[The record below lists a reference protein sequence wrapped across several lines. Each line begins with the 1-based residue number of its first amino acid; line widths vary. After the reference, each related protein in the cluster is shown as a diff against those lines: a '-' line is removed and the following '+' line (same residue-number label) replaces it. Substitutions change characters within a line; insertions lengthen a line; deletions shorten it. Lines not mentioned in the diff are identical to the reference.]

1 MGDGLVKI
9 QRRQNVKLF
18 LLALIGMLVF
28 VSLFGSYTTV
38 LEAFQLEL
46 RIKIFDQGC
55 TQLEFPP
62 LGLVRA
68 KTHLPPLMLSVR
80 LTNINLQQL
89 EKVLSQTGDTAYLNN
104 LQALAKREAK
114 IFLLRLLWLAFIGGF
129 AGPYLFGERD
139 RKRLMAAALA
149 GVFLLGCLLLVSY
162 ATFQPLAFMNP
173 EFEGILAAA
182 PWMFGL
188 LEDVLLHVK
197 NLGEQL
203 ELVAGS
209 INNLFTQVERLQ
221 PLGTLEGDLKVAH
234 ISDLHNNPAGMDF
247 VRQVIET
254 FGVHMVIDTG
264 DITDFGTDIEAGL
277 TAPIEAFGIPYVFV
291 PGNHDAP
298 NAIARLRSIPNVHV
312 LEEGVLEILGL
323 RIAGIAD
330 PAASGPSMVVAADTV
345 LAAYALRL
353 QEIINKAQLPPHLI
367 AVHHPRIARHF
378 LHKVPLIL
386 TGHTH
391 QFSLEQHGE
400 TVVINAG
407 TTGAAG
413 IRGLQAGRET
423 PYSLVLLHFARQE
436 EGNLFL
442 KAADIIH
449 VFQSKSG
456 FSLER
461 RLLGTVSAENLPENE
476 GEQEKSENNAF

>member
-1 MGDGLVKI
+1 LVKLK
-9 QRRQNVKLF
+9 RRQTVKLF
-18 LLALIGMLVF
+18 LLALLGTVIF
-28 VSLFGSYTTV
+28 VSLFGSYTTT
-38 LEAFQLEL
+38 LEAFQIEL
-46 RIKIFDQGC
+46 RVKIFDQGF

-80 LTNINLQQL
+80 LTNINLQQM
-89 EKVLSQTGDTAYLNN
+89 EKILSHTDDAVYLNN
-104 LQALAKREAK
+104 LQSLAKREAN
-114 IFLLRLLWLAFIGGF
+114 IFLWRLLWLAFIGGF

-139 RKRLMAAALA
+139 RRRLIAAALS
-149 GVFLLGCLLLVSY
+149 GVLILGIMLATAY

-188 LEDVLLHVK
+188 IEDLLLHVK
-197 NLGEQL
+197 NLGAQL
-203 ELVAGS
+203 ELVVGS
-209 INNLFTQVERLQ
+209 INNLFTQVERFQ
-221 PLGTLEGDLKVAH
+221 PLGTAEGDLKVAH

-264 DITDFGTDIEAGL
+264 DITDFGTDLEAGL
-277 TAPIEAFGIPYVFV
+277 AAPIEAFGIPYVFV

-298 NAIARLRSIPNVHV
+298 NAIMRLKSIPNVHV
-312 LEEGVLEILGL
+312 LEEGVIEILDL
-323 RIAGIAD
+323 CLAGIAD
-330 PAASGPSMVVAADTV
+330 PASGGSNMVIAAEPV
-345 LAAYALRL
+345 LDDYAVRL
-353 QEIINKAQLPPHLI
+353 QEIINEAKRSPHLI

-378 LHKVPLIL
+378 LQKVPLIL

-391 QFSLEQHGE
+391 QFSLEQLGE

-413 IRGLQAGRET
+413 IRGLQTGRET
-423 PYSLVLLHFARQE
+423 PYSLVLLHFARQK
-436 EGNLFL
+436 EGDLSL

-461 RLLGTVSAENLPENE
+461 RFFPAAEAEDQPEPDE
-476 GEQEKSENNAF
+476 AENNAL